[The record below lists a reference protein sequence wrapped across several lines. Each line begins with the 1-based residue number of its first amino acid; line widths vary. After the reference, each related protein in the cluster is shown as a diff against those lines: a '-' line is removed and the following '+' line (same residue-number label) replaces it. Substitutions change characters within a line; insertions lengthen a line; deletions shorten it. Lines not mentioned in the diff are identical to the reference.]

1 MSKYLQQELLK
12 LKKKFYELCTVV
24 EEDVR
29 NAVRS
34 VYEADSDL
42 ARKVVEKDKE
52 IDMFEIEIE
61 EDCLKLL
68 ALYQPV
74 AIDLRLIISM
84 LKINSD
90 LERIGDLAVNI
101 AERSLR
107 IIELDQKHSEFD
119 FSQMCEKALSM
130 VKNSIDSLIDL
141 DEKKAMAVIDADEEI
156 DNLHKNVFKMVGDAL
171 KERPGSFELLSQYLT
186 ISRALER
193 IGDHATNIA
202 EDVVYMING
211 TIVRHQS

>member
-1 MSKYLQQELLK
+1 MSKYLQDELTK
-12 LKKKFYELCTVV
+12 LKKRFYEYCAIV

-34 VYEADSDL
+34 VYENDKRL
-42 ARKVVEKDKE
+42 AMQVIDKDNE
-52 IDMFEIEIE
+52 IDKMEIEIE
-61 EDCLKLL
+61 EECLKLL

-90 LERIGDLAVNI
+90 LERIGDLAVSI

-107 IIELDQKHSEFD
+107 INELDQKHPQFD
-119 FSQMCEKALSM
+119 FTIMCEKSLLM
-130 VKNSIDSLIDL
+130 VKNSIDSLIDF
-141 DEKKAMAVIDADEEI
+141 DEQKAKAVMEADEEI
-156 DNLHKNVFKMVGDAL
+156 DALHKNVFQTVGDAL
-171 KERPGSFELLSQYLT
+171 KDKPNSFELLSQYLT

-211 TIVRHQS
+211 TIVRHQG

>member
-1 MSKYLQQELLK
+1 MSKYLQEEIIK
-12 LKKKFYELCTVV
+12 LKKRFYEYCAIV

-34 VYEADSDL
+34 VYENDKKL
-42 ARKVVEKDKE
+42 AQQVIDKDKD
-52 IDMFEIEIE
+52 IDKMEIEIE
-61 EDCLKLL
+61 EECLKLL

-107 IIELDQKHSEFD
+107 INELDQKHPQFD
-119 FSQMCEKALSM
+119 FTIMCEKSLLM
-130 VKNSIDSLIDL
+130 VKNSIDSLIDF
-141 DEKKAMAVIDADEEI
+141 DEQKAKDVMIADDEI
-156 DNLHKNVFKMVGDAL
+156 DDLHKNIFKTVGDAL
-171 KERPGSFELLSQYLT
+171 KDKPGDFELLSQYLT

-211 TIVRHQS
+211 TIVRHQG

>member
-1 MSKYLQQELLK
+1 MSKYLQAELIR
-12 LKKKFYELCTVV
+12 LKKRFYEYCALV

-34 VYEADSDL
+34 VYENDKEL
-42 ARKVVEKDKE
+42 AMQVIEKDNE
-52 IDMFEIEIE
+52 IDRLEIEIE
-61 EDCLKLL
+61 EECLKLL
-68 ALYQPV
+68 ALFQPV
-74 AIDLRLIISM
+74 AIDLRFIISM

-101 AERSLR
+101 AERSVR
-107 IIELDQKHSEFD
+107 IIELDQKNPAFD
-119 FSQMCEKALSM
+119 FTLMCERSLLM
-130 VKNSIDSLIDL
+130 VKNSIDALIEL
-141 DEKKAMAVIDADEEI
+141 DEKKAEAVMEADEEI
-156 DNLHKNVFKMVGDAL
+156 DELHKNVFKKVGDAL
-171 KERPGSFELLSQYLT
+171 KDKPNSFEILSQYLT

-211 TIVRHQS
+211 TIVRHQG

>member
-1 MSKYLQQELLK
+1 MSKYLQQELLR
-12 LKKKFYELCTVV
+12 LKKKFYELCAIV
-24 EEDVR
+24 EEDTR

-34 VYEADSDL
+34 VYEADADL
-42 ARKVVEKDKE
+42 ARKVIEKDKE

-107 IIELDQKHSEFD
+107 IIELDQKNDDFD
-119 FSQMCEKALSM
+119 FTDMCEKALSM

-141 DEKKAMAVIDADEEI
+141 DEKKAESVMLADDEI
-156 DNLHKNVFKMVGDAL
+156 DDLHKNVFKKIDNAL
-171 KERPGSFELLSQYLT
+171 KDKPGSFELLSQYLT

-211 TIVRHQS
+211 TIVRHQN

>member
-1 MSKYLQQELLK
+1 MSKYLQNELTK
-12 LKKKFYELCTVV
+12 LKKKFYELCAVV

-29 NAVRS
+29 DAVRS
-34 VYEADSDL
+34 VYEGDVKL
-42 ARKVVEKDKE
+42 AEKVIEKDRQ
-52 IDMFEIEIE
+52 IDMTEIEIE

-101 AERSLR
+101 SERSIK
-107 IIELDQKHSEFD
+107 IISLNRKDDSFD
-119 FSQMCEKALSM
+119 FTDMCEKALLM
-130 VKNSIDSLIDL
+130 VKNSIDSMIDF
-141 DEKKAMAVIDADEEI
+141 DMKKAETVIEADDEVDRLHEAVFGKVKKALEKQP
-156 DNLHKNVFKMVGDAL
+156 DN
-171 KERPGSFELLSQYLT
+171 FELLSQYLT
-186 ISRALER
+186 ISRSLER

-211 TIVRHQS
+211 TIVRHQG

>member
-1 MSKYLQQELLK
+1 MSKYLQEELIK
-12 LKKKFYELCTVV
+12 LKKRFYEYCAVV

-34 VYEADSDL
+34 VYEN
-42 ARKVVEKDKE
+42 DKE
-52 IDMFEIEIE
+52 LAMQVIDKDDEIDKMEIEIE
-61 EDCLKLL
+61 EECLKLL

-107 IIELDQKHSEFD
+107 IIELDQKHSQFD
-119 FSQMCEKALSM
+119 FTIMCEKSLLM
-130 VKNSIDSLIDL
+130 VKNSIDSLIDF
-141 DEKKAMAVIDADEEI
+141 DEQKAKDVMIADDEI
-156 DNLHKNVFKMVGDAL
+156 DDLHKNIFKTVGDAL
-171 KERPGSFELLSQYLT
+171 KDKPNSFELLSQYLT

-211 TIVRHQS
+211 TIVRHQG

>member
-1 MSKYLQQELLK
+1 MSKYLQNELTK
-12 LKKKFYELCTVV
+12 LKKKFYELCAIV

-29 NAVRS
+29 NAVKS
-34 VYEADSDL
+34 VYEGNVNL
-42 ARKVVEKDKE
+42 AQKVIDKDRQ
-52 IDMFEIEIE
+52 IDMMEIEIE

-101 AERSLR
+101 SERSVK
-107 IIELDQKHSEFD
+107 IIGLNRKDDSFD
-119 FSQMCEKALSM
+119 FTDMCEKALRM
-130 VKNSIDSLIDL
+130 VKDSIDAMIDFDL
-141 DEKKAMAVIDADEEI
+141 KKAEAVIEADDEV
-156 DNLHKNVFKMVGDAL
+156 DKLHEAVFGKIKTAVKKSPD
-171 KERPGSFELLSQYLT
+171 SFELLSQYLT
-186 ISRALER
+186 ISRSLER

-211 TIVRHQS
+211 TIIRHQT

>member
-1 MSKYLQQELLK
+1 MSKYLQEEIIK
-12 LKKKFYELCTVV
+12 LKKRFYEYCAIV

-34 VYEADSDL
+34 VYENDKQL
-42 ARKVVEKDKE
+42 AMQVIDKDNE
-52 IDMFEIEIE
+52 IDKMEIEIE
-61 EDCLKLL
+61 EECLKLL

-107 IIELDQKHSEFD
+107 LIELDQKHSQFD
-119 FSQMCEKALSM
+119 FTIMCEKSLLM
-130 VKNSIDSLIDL
+130 VKNSIDSLIDF
-141 DEKKAMAVIDADEEI
+141 DEQKAKAVMEADEEI
-156 DNLHKNVFKMVGDAL
+156 DALHKNVFQTVGDAL
-171 KERPGSFELLSQYLT
+171 KDKPNSFELLSQYLT

-211 TIVRHQS
+211 TIVRHQG

>member
-1 MSKYLQQELLK
+1 MSKYLQDELTK
-12 LKKKFYELCTVV
+12 LKKRFYEYCAIV
-24 EEDVR
+24 EKDVR

-34 VYEADSDL
+34 VYENDKRL
-42 ARKVVEKDKE
+42 AMQVIDKDKD
-52 IDMFEIEIE
+52 IDKMEIEIE
-61 EDCLKLL
+61 EECLKLL

-107 IIELDQKHSEFD
+107 INELDQKHPQFD
-119 FSQMCEKALSM
+119 FTIMCEKSLLM
-130 VKNSIDSLIDL
+130 VKNSIDSLIDF
-141 DEKKAMAVIDADEEI
+141 DEQKAKAVMEADEEI
-156 DNLHKNVFKMVGDAL
+156 DALHKNVFQTVGDAL
-171 KERPGSFELLSQYLT
+171 KDKPNSFELLSQYLT

-211 TIVRHQS
+211 TIVRHQG

>member
-1 MSKYLQQELLK
+1 MSKYLQQELIK
-12 LKKKFYELCTVV
+12 LKKKFYELCAIV
-24 EEDVR
+24 EEDTR

-34 VYEADSDL
+34 VYEADADL
-42 ARKVVEKDKE
+42 ARKVIEKDEE
-52 IDMFEIEIE
+52 IDRFEIEIE

-107 IIELDQKHSEFD
+107 IIELDQKNPDFD
-119 FSQMCEKALSM
+119 FTEMCEKALSM
-130 VKNSIDSLIDL
+130 VKNSIDSLIDF
-141 DEKKAMAVIDADEEI
+141 DEKKAEAVMEADDEI
-156 DNLHKNVFKMVGDAL
+156 DELHKCVFKKVADAL
-171 KERPGSFELLSQYLT
+171 KDKPGSFEILSQYLT

-211 TIVRHQS
+211 TIVRHQN

>member
-1 MSKYLQQELLK
+1 MSKYLQEELTK
-12 LKKKFYELCTVV
+12 LKKKFYEFCALV

-34 VYEADSDL
+34 VYENDKEL
-42 ARKVVEKDKE
+42 AQCVIDKDKE
-52 IDMFEIEIE
+52 IDRLEIEIE

-107 IIELDQKHSEFD
+107 ITELDKRHSEFD
-119 FSQMCEKALSM
+119 FTIMCEKALLM

-141 DEKKAMAVIDADEEI
+141 DIEKAEAVMAADDEI
-156 DNLHKNVFKMVGDAL
+156 DELHKTIFKTVGNAL
-171 KERPGSFELLSQYLT
+171 KDKPGDFELLSQYLT

-202 EDVVYMING
+202 EDVIYMING

>member
-1 MSKYLQQELLK
+1 MSKYLQDELTK
-12 LKKKFYELCTVV
+12 LKKKFYEFCALV

-34 VYEADSDL
+34 VYENDKEL
-42 ARKVVEKDKE
+42 AQCVIDKDKE
-52 IDMFEIEIE
+52 IDRLEIEIE

-107 IIELDQKHSEFD
+107 IAELNKRHSEFD
-119 FSQMCEKALSM
+119 FTIMCEKSLLM
-130 VKNSIDSLIDL
+130 VKNSIDSLIDF
-141 DEKKAMAVIDADEEI
+141 DIKKAESVMAADDEI
-156 DNLHKNVFKMVGDAL
+156 DELHKNIFKAVGDAL
-171 KERPGSFELLSQYLT
+171 KDKPGDFELLSQYLT

-202 EDVVYMING
+202 EDVAYMING
-211 TIVRHQS
+211 TIVRHQG

>member
-1 MSKYLQQELLK
+1 MSKYLQVELTR
-12 LKKKFYELCTVV
+12 LKKRFYEYCAVV

-34 VYEADSDL
+34 VYEN
-42 ARKVVEKDKE
+42 DKE
-52 IDMFEIEIE
+52 LAMQVIDKDNEIDKMEIEIE
-61 EDCLKLL
+61 EECLKLL

-90 LERIGDLAVNI
+90 LERIGDLAVSI

-107 IIELDQKHSEFD
+107 INELDQKHPQFD
-119 FSQMCEKALSM
+119 FTIMCEKSLLM
-130 VKNSIDSLIDL
+130 VKNSIDSLIDF
-141 DEKKAMAVIDADEEI
+141 DEQKAKAVMEADEEI
-156 DNLHKNVFKMVGDAL
+156 DALHKNVFQTVGDAL
-171 KERPGSFELLSQYLT
+171 KDKPNSFELLSQYLT

-211 TIVRHQS
+211 TIVRHQG

>member
-1 MSKYLQQELLK
+1 MSKYLQDELTK
-12 LKKKFYELCTVV
+12 LKKRFYEYCAIV

-34 VYEADSDL
+34 VYEN
-42 ARKVVEKDKE
+42 DKE
-52 IDMFEIEIE
+52 LAMQVIDKDNEIDKMEIEIE
-61 EDCLKLL
+61 EECLKLL

-90 LERIGDLAVNI
+90 LERIGDLAVSI

-107 IIELDQKHSEFD
+107 INELDQKHPQFD
-119 FSQMCEKALSM
+119 FTIMCEKSLLM
-130 VKNSIDSLIDL
+130 VKNSIDSLIDF
-141 DEKKAMAVIDADEEI
+141 DEQKAKAVMEADEEI
-156 DNLHKNVFKMVGDAL
+156 DALHKNVFQTVGDAL
-171 KERPGSFELLSQYLT
+171 KDKPNSFELLSQYLT

-211 TIVRHQS
+211 TIVRHQG